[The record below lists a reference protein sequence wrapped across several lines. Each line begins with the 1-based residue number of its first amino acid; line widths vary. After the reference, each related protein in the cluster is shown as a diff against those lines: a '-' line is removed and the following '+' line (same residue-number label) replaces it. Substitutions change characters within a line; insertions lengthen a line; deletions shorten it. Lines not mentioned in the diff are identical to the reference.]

1 MMNAYSESTEQSMK
15 KFFNTLSEKD
25 KRRYAAVEAQKLD
38 EGGISY
44 IAGVLGCAR
53 NTIYQGLRELE
64 ALPEQSEPEIRIR
77 QVGGGRKVAEQTIAD
92 LEEGFLDVIADNMA
106 GDPMD
111 EQVRWTNLSRT
122 QIKERLAEQH
132 QIQVSETVI
141 KRLLNKH
148 NFRRRKAQ
156 KNEQ

>member
-1 MMNAYSESTEQSMK
+1 MMAYCESTEQIMRQY
-15 KFFNTLSEKD
+15 FNTLSEKD
-25 KRRYAAVEAQKLD
+25 KRRYAAVEAHKLG

-44 IAGVLGCAR
+44 IARVLGCAR
-53 NTIYQGLRELE
+53 NTIYQGLSELAE
-64 ALPEQSEPEIRIR
+64 LPEQRLAEGRIR
-77 QVGGGRKVAEQTIAD
+77 RGGGGRKVSEQTIAQ
-92 LEEGFLDVIADNMA
+92 LEVAFLEVIKDHMA

-111 EQVRWTNLSRT
+111 EQVRWTNLSQT
-122 QIKERLAEQH
+122 EIKQRLAQQH

-141 KRLLNKH
+141 KRLLRKH